1 MSYGKEKTT
10 VEEYYK
16 DSFPRLLNREQR
28 KLGFTNGR
36 YAEHLGISV
45 ESLEDYYNKG
55 TLPGSATLIKIMSKL
70 TVDFLADI
78 IAAAGLHDRYSI
90 ISNDTMAENK
100 QLKV

>member
-1 MSYGKEKTT
+1 
-10 VEEYYK
+10 
-16 DSFPRLLNREQR
+16 
-28 KLGFTNGR
+28 
-36 YAEHLGISV
+36 
-45 ESLEDYYNKG
+45 
-55 TLPGSATLIKIMSKL
+55 MSKL